1 MNVYRWFLVFV
12 LIVEALFFSL
22 ILFYYSERFVFLFC
36 KIVVSLHFFNLIIVI
51 AELIR
56 FIYGVACVLLRR
68 RSLGWKMCLFNCAI
82 SFVLLGL
89 SSIVLK
95 KLTENV

>member
-1 MNVYRWFLVFV
+1 MNVHRWFLVFV
-12 LIVEALFFSL
+12 LIVEALIFSL

-36 KIVVSLHFFNLIIVI
+36 EIVVSLHFFNLIIVI
-51 AELIR
+51 
-56 FIYGVACVLLRR
+56 
-68 RSLGWKMCLFNCAI
+68 LFNCAI

>member
-1 MNVYRWFLVFV
+1 MKVYGWFLVFL
-12 LIVEALFFSL
+12 LIIEALFFSL
-22 ILFYYSERFVFLFC
+22 IWFRYSERSVFLLGE
-36 KIVVSLHFFNLIIVI
+36 IVAFLHVSNLIIVI

-56 FIYGVACVLLRR
+56 FIYGVACVLLRL
-68 RSLGWKMCLFNCAI
+68 RSLGWKMCFFNCAI
-82 SFVLLGL
+82 SVVLLGL

>member
-1 MNVYRWFLVFV
+1 MNVYRWSLVFV
-12 LIVEALFFSL
+12 LIVEALVFSL
-22 ILFYYSERFVFLFC
+22 ILFFYSERLVFLFC
-36 KIVVSLHFFNLIIVI
+36 EIVFALHVFNLIIVI

-68 RSLGWKMCLFNCAI
+68 RSLGWKMFFFNCAI

>member
-1 MNVYRWFLVFV
+1 MNVYRWSLVFV
-12 LIVEALFFSL
+12 LIVEALIFSL
-22 ILFYYSERFVFLFC
+22 ILFYYSERFVFL
-36 KIVVSLHFFNLIIVI
+36 
-51 AELIR
+51 R

>member
-1 MNVYRWFLVFV
+1 MNVHRWFLVFV
-12 LIVEALFFSL
+12 LIVEALIFSL

-36 KIVVSLHFFNLIIVI
+36 KIVV
-51 AELIR
+51 R

>member
-1 MNVYRWFLVFV
+1 MKMYSWFLVFV
-12 LIVEALFFSL
+12 LIIEALFFSL
-22 ILFYYSERFVFLFC
+22 IWFCYSERSVFLFGEIVASLHVLNLV
-36 KIVVSLHFFNLIIVI
+36 IVV

-68 RSLGWKMCLFNCAI
+68 RSLGWKVCFFNCAI

>member
-1 MNVYRWFLVFV
+1 MKVYSWSLVFV

-22 ILFYYSERFVFLFC
+22 IWFYYSEQVVFLFC
-36 KIVVSLHFFNLIIVI
+36 GIVASLHVLNLIIVI

-56 FIYGVACVLLRR
+56 LIYDVACVLLRR
-68 RSLGWKMCLFNCAI
+68 RSLGWKGCFFNCAI

>member
-1 MNVYRWFLVFV
+1 MNVHRWSLVFV
-12 LIVEALFFSL
+12 LIVEALVFSL
-22 ILFYYSERFVFLFC
+22 ILFYYSDRLLFLFC
-36 KIVVSLHFFNLIIVI
+36 EIVAPLHFFNIIIVI

-68 RSLGWKMCLFNCAI
+68 RSLGWKMCFPDCAI
-82 SFVLLGL
+82 SFVLLAL
-89 SSIVLK
+89 SGIVLK

>member
-1 MNVYRWFLVFV
+1 MNVHRWFLVFV
-12 LIVEALFFSL
+12 LIVEAL
-22 ILFYYSERFVFLFC
+22 I
-36 KIVVSLHFFNLIIVI
+36 
-51 AELIR
+51 
-56 FIYGVACVLLRR
+56 
-68 RSLGWKMCLFNCAI
+68 SLGWKMCLFNCAI

>member
-1 MNVYRWFLVFV
+1 MKMYSWFLVFV
-12 LIVEALFFSL
+12 LIVEAVFFSL
-22 ILFYYSERFVFLFC
+22 IWIYYSERVVFLFC
-36 KIVVSLHFFNLIIVI
+36 GIVASLHVLNLVIVV

-68 RSLGWKMCLFNCAI
+68 RSLGWKVCFFNCAI